1 MTVPETEGAPDLQRK
16 RRHRKK
22 KTHDELP
29 GYYDYKPEIPR
40 SPSDPDKPLKVVVV
54 DDDADLCKMLR
65 IFLWTRGLEVKEAIN
80 GMQGLALVK
89 NESPDIILL
98 DIMMPDIDGFEVCRR
113 LKLDPETRTI
123 PIIFIS
129 ARAGQEHVQQGL
141 SLGAE
146 GYITKPF
153 EPAALLDKIIEVAG
167 RALERPADTA

>member
-1 MTVPETEGAPDLQRK
+1 MTVPETEDAPDLQRK

-98 DIMMPDIDGFEVCRR
+98 DIMMPDIDGFEVLRKLR
-113 LKLDPETRTI
+113 LDKETERI
-123 PIIFIS
+123 PIIFVS
-129 ARAGQEHVQQGL
+129 ARAGREHVERGL
-141 SLGAE
+141 SLGAQ
-146 GYITKPF
+146 GYMTKPF
-153 EPAALLDKIIEVAG
+153 KPDDLIAKIVDVLDLAG
-167 RALERPADTA
+167 DSA